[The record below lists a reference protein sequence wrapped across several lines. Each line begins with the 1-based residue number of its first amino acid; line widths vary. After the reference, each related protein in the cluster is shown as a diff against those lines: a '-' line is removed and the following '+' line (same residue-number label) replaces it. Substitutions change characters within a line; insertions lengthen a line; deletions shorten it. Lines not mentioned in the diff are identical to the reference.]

1 MKIKLGLV
9 PSFLIISLFSI
20 IVFTI
25 LSNIVISNQKYII
38 EISNKTKDETFS
50 QIGSQIRLIVNMNRL
65 KTSGEIIATSSNHQ
79 ERIKAKITAQVL
91 SLDSIFYDNAHLIKL
106 DIKDLWESIAN
117 IYNLRAN
124 ADSIKLQAYN
134 ELTMLIQSNP
144 KILQNINKMKSHN
157 NPNTKLLYDH
167 VQLIL
172 NKLIYIT
179 SEKSSSFHLYSGNSL
194 IEHIKLLTTYKET
207 NLYNKE
213 FEIFL
218 NKLIHIS
225 ELVCDSYLLNEK
237 AKDIWKDKSV
247 HIDTI
252 QQTFSTVTL
261 QTTHQGVQEI
271 INIAQSAQTSKDT
284 TLIVSITIGF
294 LLILLALLLYIF
306 IFRPLIRTT
315 KSLHLAEI
323 GKKINPKK
331 ELLTEID
338 AIGQAAN
345 ILGTT
350 VNDLKEQK
358 LELKLANEKLEE
370 LSITDQ
376 LTGIANRRRFFDRAN
391 LELSNIKRYKHN
403 SCILML
409 DIDFFKKIND
419 TYGHGI
425 GDDALKGFVKEIA
438 IILRDNDTFARL
450 GGEEFSILLPNTNT
464 ETALLVADRIKQAI
478 YNMETLTPQ
487 GILRFT
493 VSIGISLLKDDDTS
507 VEVALARADE
517 ALYEAKKS
525 GRNQIGINI

>member
-9 PSFLIISLFSI
+9 PSFLIISLFAI

-25 LSNIVISNQKYII
+25 LSNIVISNQKDIL

-65 KTSGEIIATSSNHQ
+65 KTSGEIIAISDNNQ

-91 SLDSIFYDNAHLIKL
+91 SLDSIFYDNADLIKL
-106 DIKDLWESIAN
+106 DITDLWDSIAT
-117 IYNLRAN
+117 IYNLRTN
-124 ADSIKLQAYN
+124 SDVIKLKAYD
-134 ELTMLIQSNP
+134 EL
-144 KILQNINKMKSHN
+144 KILIDNNQKILIKIAQMRSHQNLD
-157 NPNTKLLYDH
+157 TRLFYDH
-167 VQLIL
+167 VQLIID
-172 NKLIYIT
+172 KLTYIT
-179 SEKSSSFHLYSGNSL
+179 SKKSSSFDLYFAKSL
-194 IEHIKLLTTYKET
+194 IDHINLLSTYKDK
-207 NLYNKE
+207 NIYNKE
-213 FEIFL
+213 FEFFL
-218 NKLIHIS
+218 NKLIPIS
-225 ELVCDSYLLNEK
+225 ELVYDSYLLNEK
-237 AKDIWKDKSV
+237 AKDIWRNKSV

-284 TLIVSITIGF
+284 TLIVSITIGL
-294 LLILLALLLYIF
+294 LLIFLAFLLYIF

-315 KSLHLAEI
+315 EFLHLAKTGE
-323 GKKINPKK
+323 KISPKK

-338 AIGQAAN
+338 EIGEAAN
-345 ILGTT
+345 ILGIT
-350 VNDLKEQK
+350 VNDLKQQK

-409 DIDFFKKIND
+409 DIDFFKRIND

-425 GDDALKGFVKEIA
+425 GDEALKGFVKEIA

-450 GGEEFSILLPNTNT
+450 GGEEFAILLPNTNT
-464 ETALLVADRIKQAI
+464 ETALLVASRIKQAI
-478 YNMETLTPQ
+478 YDMLIPTPQ
-487 GILRFT
+487 GTLKFT
-493 VSIGISLLKDDDTS
+493 VSIGIGLLKDDDTS
-507 VEVALARADE
+507 VEVALARADD
-517 ALYEAKKS
+517 ALYVAKNS
-525 GRNQIGINI
+525 GRNKIEINV